1 MMRIFFR
8 EVVLLNEEQ
17 CDSAITND
25 KDKKLPFAVFIKP
38 QKGKEENIEDY
49 KELFTDIISERIK
62 HIL

>member
-1 MMRIFFR
+1 MWIFFR

-17 CDSAITND
+17 CDSTLTND
-25 KDKKLPFAVFIKP
+25 KNKKLPFAVFIKP
-38 QKGKEENIEDY
+38 SKCKDENIEDY